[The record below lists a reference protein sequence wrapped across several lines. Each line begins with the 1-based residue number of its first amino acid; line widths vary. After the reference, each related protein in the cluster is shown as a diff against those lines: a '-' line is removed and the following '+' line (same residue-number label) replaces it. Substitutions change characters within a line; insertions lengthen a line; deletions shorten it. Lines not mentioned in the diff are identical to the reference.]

1 MKQRTIKF
9 RAWQNG
15 MTTQE
20 NSGVY
25 GTKKF
30 LDTLYEDCILMQ
42 YTGLKDKNGVE
53 IYEGDIVIDIA
64 YKYNKKTKKW
74 DIPKKYEIAHEVVW
88 GEITCEDSGMGGSHN
103 RYYEGWMLDSG
114 MPVRSNKSAEVI
126 GNIYEN
132 KNLLK

>member
-1 MKQRTIKF
+1 MKQREIKF

-42 YTGLKDKNGVE
+42 YTGLKDKKGKE
-53 IYEGDIVIDIA
+53 IYEGYIVE
-64 YKYNKKTKKW
+64 
-74 DIPKKYEIAHEVVW
+74 YEIYEDITFNKLKKVRREVNLCFCYHDNDFRPNNW
-88 GEITCEDSGMGGSHN
+88 LENI
-103 RYYEGWMLDSG
+103 
-114 MPVRSNKSAEVI
+114 EVI

-132 KNLLK
+132 KDLLKE